1 MIHGAAWG
9 AAIDEPDMR
18 ANAAAGDRQAR
29 LAPTPAATPA
39 TKAMGVRALAMGLII
54 AHSRDR
60 LEAEVGQP
68 VVPRVDHDPGA
79 RDGRRGRRQR

>member
-9 AAIDEPDMR
+9 DAIDEPDMR

-39 TKAMGVRALAMGLII
+39 MKAMGVGALAMDLII
-54 AHSRDR
+54 AHHGRPHGRPDDEP
-60 LEAEVGQP
+60 LAQHG
-68 VVPRVDHDPGA
+68 GA
-79 RDGRRGRRQR
+79 ARRT